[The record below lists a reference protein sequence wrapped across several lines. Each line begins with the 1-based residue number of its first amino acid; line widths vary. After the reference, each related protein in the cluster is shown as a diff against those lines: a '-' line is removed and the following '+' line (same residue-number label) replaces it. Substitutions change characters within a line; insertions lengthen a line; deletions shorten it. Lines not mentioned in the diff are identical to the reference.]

1 MLIKDNFDEALKFS
15 ESTNEFLSHYQIPP
29 SPVNYSVIYLHV
41 SKRNEKLSVELERHL
56 QTYQEIDL
64 IFIEG
69 LFEKYISN
77 AHTIDK
83 QILDPIEKALASTLE
98 KINLQVDSDKTVASN
113 LKKAE
118 QALTKHE
125 YHKSMQSIV
134 AFLMSSITTS
144 QQQHGDLSLELTR
157 ACGEVNFLKSKLE
170 AARHEAIVDS
180 LTGLYNRRGCDMKL
194 QELDIEQVHSSLA
207 IDIDHFKSVNDQF
220 GHFIGDKVIQR
231 IAKVI
236 KATISDQDIAV
247 RFGGE
252 EFVVVMVNKTMT
264 QAHEVAEKIRLAI
277 SQLKL
282 MQRDSKAYLPKI
294 SVSIGI
300 AQRQDELNWTALFE
314 QADTALYQAKNNG
327 RNRSVCL

>member
-41 SKRNEKLSVELERHL
+41 SKRNEKLSVELDRHV

-77 AHTIDK
+77 SHTIDK
-83 QILDPIEKALASTLE
+83 QILDPIEKALTSTLE

-118 QALTKHE
+118 QALSKHE

-180 LTGLYNRRGCDMKL
+180 LTGLYNRRGCDIKL
-194 QELDIEQVHSSLA
+194 QEIDIEQVHSSLA
-207 IDIDHFKSVNDQF
+207 IDIDHFKNVNDQF

-282 MQRDSKAYLPKI
+282 MQRDSQAYLPKI

-300 AQRQDELNWTALFE
+300 AQRQDELNWAALFE

>member
-1 MLIKDNFDEALKFS
+1 MLIKDNFDEALKIS
-15 ESTNEFLSHYQIPP
+15 ESTNEFLAHYQIPP
-29 SPVNYSVIYLHV
+29 SPVNYSVVYLHV
-41 SKRNEKLSVELERHL
+41 SKRNEKLSAELERHVE
-56 QTYQEIDL
+56 TYQEVDL
-64 IFIEG
+64 TFIEQ

-77 AHTIDK
+77 SHAIDK
-83 QILDPIEKALASTLE
+83 QILDPIEKSLTSTLE
-98 KINLQVDSDKTVASN
+98 KINSQVDSDKVVASN

-118 QALTKHE
+118 KALSKHE
-125 YHKSMQSIV
+125 YHKSMQNIV

-144 QQQHGDLSLELTR
+144 QQQHSDLSLELTH
-157 ACGEVNFLKSKLE
+157 ACGEVSFLKSKLE

-180 LTGLYNRRGCDMKL
+180 LTGLFNRRGCDVKL

-207 IDIDHFKSVNDQF
+207 IDIDHFKNINDQF

-236 KATISDQDIAV
+236 KTTISDDDIAV

-264 QAHEVAEKIRLAI
+264 QAHEIAEKIRLAI
-277 SQLKL
+277 TSLKL

-300 AQRQDELNWTALFE
+300 AERKEELNWTALFE
-314 QADTALYQAKNNG
+314 QADTALYQAKNTG
-327 RNRSVCL
+327 RNKSVCL

>member
-1 MLIKDNFDEALKFS
+1 MLIKDNFDEALKIS

-41 SKRNEKLSVELERHL
+41 SKRNKKLTAELDRHV
-56 QTYQEIDL
+56 QTYHELDL
-64 IFIEG
+64 IFLEG

-77 AHTIDK
+77 SHAIDK
-83 QILDPIEKALASTLE
+83 KILAPIEKSLTATLAR
-98 KINLQVDSDKTVASN
+98 INLQVDCDKAVAKN

-118 QALTKHE
+118 IALSKHD
-125 YHKSMQSIV
+125 YQKSMQNIV
-134 AFLMSSITTS
+134 TFLMGSITES
-144 QQQHGDLSLELTR
+144 QQQHGDLSAELIKS
-157 ACGEVNFLKSKLE
+157 CGEISFLKSKLE

-180 LTGLYNRRGCDMKL
+180 LTGLYNRRGCDIKL
-194 QELDIEQVHSSLA
+194 QELDFEQVHSSLA
-207 IDIDHFKSVNDQF
+207 IDIDHFKNINDQF

-236 KATISDQDIAV
+236 KSTISNTDIAV

-264 QAHEVAEKIRLAI
+264 KAYEVAEKIRLAI
-277 SQLKL
+277 GELKL
-282 MQRDSKAYLPKI
+282 MQRDSKEFLPQI

-300 AQRQDELNWTALFE
+300 AQRQD
-314 QADTALYQAKNNG
+314 
-327 RNRSVCL
+327 

>member
-1 MLIKDNFDEALKFS
+1 MLIKDSFDEALKIS

-29 SPVNYSVIYLHV
+29 SPVNYSVIYLHA
-41 SKRNEKLSVELERHL
+41 SKRNDKLSAELERHV
-56 QTYQEIDL
+56 QTFQGVDL
-64 IFIEG
+64 TFIEG

-77 AHTIDK
+77 SHAIDK
-83 QILDPIEKALASTLE
+83 QILDPIEKSLTATLE

-118 QALTKHE
+118 KALTKHE
-125 YHKSMQSIV
+125 YHKSMQNIV
-134 AFLMSSITTS
+134 SFLMNNITAS
-144 QQQHGDLSLELTR
+144 QQQHSDLSLELTR
-157 ACGEVNFLKSKLE
+157 ACGAVSFLKAKLE
-170 AARHEAIVDS
+170 AARHEAIVDI
-180 LTGLYNRRGCDMKL
+180 KL
-194 QELDIEQVHSSLA
+194 KELDIDQVHSSLA
-207 IDIDHFKSVNDQF
+207 IDIDHFKNVNDQF

-236 KATISDQDIAV
+236 KSTISDQDIAV

-252 EFVVVMVNKTMT
+252 EFIVVMVNKTMS

-300 AQRQDELNWTALFE
+300 AQRQDELNWTDVFE

>member
-1 MLIKDNFDEALKFS
+1 VLIKDNFDEALKYS
-15 ESTNEFLSHYQIPP
+15 ASTNEFLSHYHIPP
-29 SPVNYSVIYLHV
+29 SPVNYSVIYLHI
-41 SKRNEKLSVELERHL
+41 SNRNEKLSAELERHV
-56 QTYQEIDL
+56 QTFQEVDL
-64 IFIEG
+64 TFIEG

-77 AHTIDK
+77 AHAIDK
-83 QILDPIEKALASTLE
+83 KILDPIEKSLTATLD

-118 QALTKHE
+118 KALTKHE
-125 YHKSMQSIV
+125 YHKSMQNIV
-134 AFLMSSITTS
+134 SFLMNNITAS
-144 QQQHGDLSLELTR
+144 QQQHSDLSLELTR
-157 ACGEVNFLKSKLE
+157 TCGEVSFLKAKLK
-170 AARHEAIVDS
+170 AVRHEAILDS
-180 LTGLYNRRGCDMKL
+180 LTGLYNRRGCDIKL
-194 QELDIEQVHSSLA
+194 KELDIEQVHSSLA
-207 IDIDHFKSVNDQF
+207 IDIDHFKNINDQF
-220 GHFIGDKVIQR
+220 GHFIGDKVIER

-236 KATISDQDIAV
+236 KTSISEQDIAV

-252 EFVVVMVNKTMT
+252 EFIVVMVNKTMS

-300 AQRQDELNWTALFE
+300 AERQEELNWTAVFE
-314 QADTALYQAKNNG
+314 QADTALYQAKNSG

>member
-1 MLIKDNFDEALKFS
+1 VLIKDNFDEALKFS

-41 SKRNEKLSVELERHL
+41 SKRNEKLSVELDRHV

-77 AHTIDK
+77 SHTIDK
-83 QILDPIEKALASTLE
+83 QILDPIEKALTSTLE

-118 QALTKHE
+118 QALSKHE

-180 LTGLYNRRGCDMKL
+180 LTGLYNRRGCDIKL
-194 QELDIEQVHSSLA
+194 QEIDIEQVHSSLA
-207 IDIDHFKSVNDQF
+207 IDIDHFKNVNDQF

-282 MQRDSKAYLPKI
+282 MQRDSQAYLPKI

-300 AQRQDELNWTALFE
+300 AQRQDELNWAALFE

>member
-236 KATISDQDIAV
+236 KATDI
-247 RFGGE
+247 
-252 EFVVVMVNKTMT
+252 
-264 QAHEVAEKIRLAI
+264 I
-277 SQLKL
+277 
-282 MQRDSKAYLPKI
+282 
-294 SVSIGI
+294 
-300 AQRQDELNWTALFE
+300 
-314 QADTALYQAKNNG
+314 
-327 RNRSVCL
+327 

>member
-83 QILDPIEKALASTLE
+83 QILDPIAKALASTLE

>member
-1 MLIKDNFDEALKFS
+1 MLIKDNFDEALKIS
-15 ESTNEFLSHYQIPP
+15 ESVNEFLSHYQIPP
-29 SPVNYSVIYLHV
+29 SPVNYSVVYLHI
-41 SKRNEKLSVELERHL
+41 SKRNEKLSAELEKHVE
-56 QTYQEIDL
+56 TYHEVDL
-64 IFIEG
+64 TFIEG

-77 AHTIDK
+77 SHAIDK
-83 QILDPIEKALASTLE
+83 QILDPIEKSLTTTLE
-98 KINLQVDSDKTVASN
+98 KINAQVDSDKVVASN

-118 QALTKHE
+118 KALSKHE
-125 YHKSMQSIV
+125 YHKSMQNIV

-144 QQQHGDLSLELTR
+144 QQQHNDLSLELTH
-157 ACGEVNFLKSKLE
+157 ACGEVSFLKAKLE

-180 LTGLYNRRGCDMKL
+180 LTGLFNRRGCDVKL
-194 QELDIEQVHSSLA
+194 QELDIEEVHSTLA
-207 IDIDHFKSVNDQF
+207 IDIDHFKNINDQF

-236 KATISDQDIAV
+236 KTTISDKDIAV

-264 QAHEVAEKIRLAI
+264 QAHEIAEKIRLSIA
-277 SQLKL
+277 SLKL

-300 AQRQDELNWTALFE
+300 AERQDELNWTALFE
-314 QADTALYQAKNNG
+314 QADIALYQAKNTG
-327 RNRSVCL
+327 RNKSVCL

>member
-1 MLIKDNFDEALKFS
+1 M
-15 ESTNEFLSHYQIPP
+15 
-29 SPVNYSVIYLHV
+29 VIYLHV

-294 SVSIGI
+294 SVSI

>member
-1 MLIKDNFDEALKFS
+1 VLIKDNFDEALKFS

-41 SKRNEKLSVELERHL
+41 SKRNEKLSVELDRHV

>member
-1 MLIKDNFDEALKFS
+1 MLNVTCF
-15 ESTNEFLSHYQIPP
+15 
-29 SPVNYSVIYLHV
+29 YSL
-41 SKRNEKLSVELERHL
+41 NEKLSVELDRHV

-77 AHTIDK
+77 SHTIDK
-83 QILDPIEKALASTLE
+83 QILDPIEKALTSTLE

-118 QALTKHE
+118 QALSKHE

-180 LTGLYNRRGCDMKL
+180 LTGLYNRRGCDIKL
-194 QELDIEQVHSSLA
+194 QEIDIEQVHSSLA
-207 IDIDHFKSVNDQF
+207 IDIDHFKNVNDQF

-282 MQRDSKAYLPKI
+282 MQRDSQAYLPKI

-300 AQRQDELNWTALFE
+300 AQRQDELNWAALFE

>member
-1 MLIKDNFDEALKFS
+1 VLIKDNFDEALKFS

>member
-1 MLIKDNFDEALKFS
+1 MLIKDNFDEALKYS
-15 ESTNEFLSHYQIPP
+15 ASTNEFLSHYQIPP
-29 SPVNYSVIYLHV
+29 SPVNYSVIYLHI
-41 SKRNEKLSVELERHL
+41 SNRNEKLSAELERHV
-56 QTYQEIDL
+56 QTFQEVDL
-64 IFIEG
+64 TFIEG

-77 AHTIDK
+77 SHAIDK
-83 QILDPIEKALASTLE
+83 QILDPIEKSLTATLE

-118 QALTKHE
+118 KALTKHE
-125 YHKSMQSIV
+125 YHKSMQNIV
-134 AFLMSSITTS
+134 SFLMNNITAS
-144 QQQHGDLSLELTR
+144 QQQHSDLSLELTR
-157 ACGEVNFLKSKLE
+157 TCGEVSFLKAKLE
-170 AARHEAIVDS
+170 AARHEAILDS
-180 LTGLYNRRGCDMKL
+180 LTGLYNRRGCDIKL
-194 QELDIEQVHSSLA
+194 KELDIEQVHSSLA
-207 IDIDHFKSVNDQF
+207 IDIDHFKNINDQF
-220 GHFIGDKVIQR
+220 GHFIGDKVIER

-236 KATISDQDIAV
+236 KTSISAQDIAV

-252 EFVVVMVNKTMT
+252 EFIVVMVNKTMS

-300 AQRQDELNWTALFE
+300 AERQEELNWTAVFE
-314 QADTALYQAKNNG
+314 QADTALYQAKNSG

>member
-231 IAKVI
+231 IAKII

>member
-29 SPVNYSVIYLHV
+29 SPVNYSVTYLHI
-41 SKRNEKLSVELERHL
+41 SKRNEKLTAELERHV
-56 QTYQEIDL
+56 QTFQEVDL

-77 AHTIDK
+77 SHVIDR
-83 QILDPIEKALASTLE
+83 QILNPIEKSLTSTLE
-98 KINLQVDSDKTVASN
+98 KINLQVDNVKTSTSN

-118 QALTKHE
+118 KALSKHE
-125 YHKSMQSIV
+125 HHKSMQNIV
-134 AFLMSSITTS
+134 AFLMKNIASS
-144 QQQHGDLSLELTR
+144 QQQQTDLSLNLTR
-157 ACGEVNFLKSKLE
+157 TCGEVSFLKSKLK
-170 AARHEAIVDS
+170 AASNEVIVDS
-180 LTGLYNRRGCDMKL
+180 LSGLYNRRGCDIKL
-194 QELDIEQVHSSLA
+194 KELDIEQVHSSLA
-207 IDIDHFKSVNDQF
+207 IDIDHFKSVNDKF
-220 GHFIGDKVIQR
+220 GHIIGDKVIQR

-236 KATISDQDIAV
+236 KSSISDNDIAV

-252 EFVVVMVNKTMT
+252 EFVVVMVNKTKT
-264 QAHEVAEKIRLAI
+264 QAYVVAENIRLAI
-277 SQLKL
+277 SELKL

-294 SVSIGI
+294 SVSIGV
-300 AQRQDELNWTALFE
+300 AQREEELNWTAIFE